1 MFREPHVIGEHV
13 DARQKVWIDI
23 ILVFGCQVLCVAK
36 QGHRDNIHLGRALE
50 NLPAMPPQCFS
61 LEENVFRFLFR
72 SRNLFSRN
80 EPAYRYTSIQ
90 FLYVNMLPFS
100 MALSH
105 DVRRVLNDP
114 CYHRRKL
121 VESLFGE

>member
-1 MFREPHVIGEHV
+1 MIREHV

-23 ILVFGCQVLCVAK
+23 ILVFGGQILCVAK
-36 QGHRDNIHLGRALE
+36 QGHRDNIHLGRESE

-61 LEENVFRFLFR
+61 LEENVFRFLVR
-72 SRNLFSRN
+72 SSNLFSQN
-80 EPAYRYTSIQ
+80 EAAYRYTSIQ
-90 FLYVNMLPFS
+90 FLYVNMLPFF

-105 DVRRVLNDP
+105 DVRRVLNNP
-114 CYHRRKL
+114 CYHRREL